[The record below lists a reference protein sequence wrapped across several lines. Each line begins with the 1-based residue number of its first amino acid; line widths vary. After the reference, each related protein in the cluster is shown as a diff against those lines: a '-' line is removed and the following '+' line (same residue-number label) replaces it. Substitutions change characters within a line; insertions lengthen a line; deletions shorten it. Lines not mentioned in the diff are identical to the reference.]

1 MSLQPVFINFNFSVP
16 FQFHK
21 ISGNKIYR
29 YKVRD
34 MVSFFFLCPTLM
46 TRQRTSFSISSL
58 SSKLTISVN
67 LFTNMI
73 LWTLLVLAVC
83 RMCVMSSK

>member
-21 ISGNKIYR
+21 ISGNKIYQ

-34 MVSFFFLCPTLM
+34 MVSFFF
-46 TRQRTSFSISSL
+46 SL
-58 SSKLTISVN
+58 SYAHDKTKNVFLYF
-67 LFTNMI
+67 FTE
-73 LWTLLVLAVC
+73 LKTYHLC
-83 RMCVMSSK
+83 